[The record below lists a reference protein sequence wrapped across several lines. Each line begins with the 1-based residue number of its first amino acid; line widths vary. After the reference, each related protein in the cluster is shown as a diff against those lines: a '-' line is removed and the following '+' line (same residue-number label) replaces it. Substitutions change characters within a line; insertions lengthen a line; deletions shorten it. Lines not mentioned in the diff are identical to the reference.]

1 MFNCWN
7 RLCGV
12 TMTGREIKILRCI
25 AGWTQAELSNQT
37 GLSEILINRLE
48 TGKARITRKTELL
61 LKQAFR
67 DIENFSSREL
77 IEALGSGADEAI
89 PHVGRKQAN

>member
-1 MFNCWN
+1 
-7 RLCGV
+7 
-12 TMTGREIKILRCI
+12 MTGRELKILRCI
-25 AGWTQAELSNQT
+25 AGWTQLELSNQT

-67 DIENFSSREL
+67 DIENFSSKEL
-77 IEALGSGADEAI
+77 IDALGSVPDEEI
-89 PHVGRKQAN
+89 PHAGRKQAN